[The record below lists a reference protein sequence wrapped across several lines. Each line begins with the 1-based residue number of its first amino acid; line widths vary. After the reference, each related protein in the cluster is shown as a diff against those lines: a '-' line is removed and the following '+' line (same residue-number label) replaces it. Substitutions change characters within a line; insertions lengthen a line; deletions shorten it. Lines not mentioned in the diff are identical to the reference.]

1 MLDLARDIIGSQ
13 PILTAF
19 LAIGVGYLVGQIN
32 IFGFSLGVGAV
43 LFVGLA
49 IGAFAPKAQI
59 IGPIGLTGLIM
70 FLYGIGI
77 LYGRQFFEGMVGA
90 GQKYN
95 LLALVGCLAGLAVAL
110 LLGHIFGIKVG
121 HTLGMYAGSMTS
133 TATLQAA
140 LEVMKNKDPSIGY
153 SIAYPFGVIG
163 PILCI
168 YFMTQIVKPKFP
180 AKTQRFH
187 MGEISVG
194 ERFAGRRL
202 GDLMAKAPAGL
213 QVTMVRKGGHN
224 IVPTD
229 DTILE
234 NGDAVLVV
242 AEDKEAIA
250 TAAAKLGKLSP
261 GQLASDRADLDYIRV
276 FVGKASA
283 VGIPLAQLPMP
294 AGYPT
299 HLLHV
304 RRYDAD
310 LVPAPDLM
318 LEFGDRV
325 GVLAPP
331 DRKEEI
337 RRHFGDTVKATA
349 EFSYVSL
356 GLGMVMGVLLGLIPI
371 PIPGVGIVTLGIGGG
386 PLIVALILG
395 KLRRT
400 GPMLWTMPLPA
411 NIVLRNFGLAM
422 FLATVGVNAGQPFV
436 KTVAE
441 SGFTM
446 LFIGVAVLLT
456 TVFIVLLVGH
466 YLMKIPYDDLVGIAS
481 GATGNPAILV
491 YSTKMAP
498 TERPDIGY
506 AMIFPSMTLV
516 KVIAAQIV
524 GLLMVRQRRLG
535 DGCGFPAVMRR
546 PSQKPA
552 QARGDTAWLTGIPAA
567 TTHLQFECV
576 QPGRDQGGCRESR
589 SQEGEPSLSGF
600 VHAGGDRRGQHRA
613 RRALLY
619 RHRQRRGVE
628 LRHRARDGRG
638 GVFARAGNRS
648 GWWRRTLHGKQSDRD
663 GLGERKVYDRRNAAQ
678 LGHRLFRQPD
688 RRARACGPGLPF
700 ASSRHEWR
708 PRRPVDTED
717 GRHQDPARRRHAIL
731 QGQCCVTC
739 WFAWRYG
746 LRMPAVR

>member
-1 MLDLARDIIGSQ
+1 MLDLAREIIGSQ

-19 LAIGVGYLVGQIN
+19 LAIGLGYLVGQIS

-95 LLALVGCLAGLAVAL
+95 LLALVACLAGLAGRARPGAHLRHQDRTYARPLRRIDDEHRNAPGRARRRQEQGSVDRL
-110 LLGHIFGIKVG
+110 LDRLSVRRHRPDPLHLLHDPDREAEIPGKD
-121 HTLGMYAGSMTS
+121 
-133 TATLQAA
+133 AA
-140 LEVMKNKDPSIGY
+140 LPHGRDFDRRS
-153 SIAYPFGVIG
+153 
-163 PILCI
+163 
-168 YFMTQIVKPKFP
+168 
-180 AKTQRFH
+180 
-187 MGEISVG
+187 
-194 ERFAGRRL
+194 FAGRRL
-202 GDLMAKAPAGL
+202 GDLMTEALSGL

-224 IVPTD
+224 FVPTD
-229 DTILE
+229 DTILSA
-234 NGDAVLVV
+234 GDAVLVV
-242 AEDKEAIA
+242 AEDNEAIA
-250 TAAAKLGKLSP
+250 TPRPS
-261 GQLASDRADLDYIRV
+261 SENSNRA
-276 FVGKASA
+276 GWPATAPTSTTSGSSSA
-283 VGIPLAQLPMP
+283 RPAWSVSRLPSLPMP

-325 GVLAPP
+325 GVLTPP

-337 RRHFGDTVKATA
+337 RRHFGDTVKAAA

-436 KTVAE
+436 RTVAE
-441 SGFTM
+441 SGLTM

-466 YLMKIPYDDLVGIAS
+466 YVMKIPYDDLVGVAS

-524 GLLMVRQRRLG
+524 GLLTVG
-535 DGCGFPAVMRR
+535 N
-546 PSQKPA
+546 
-552 QARGDTAWLTGIPAA
+552 
-567 TTHLQFECV
+567 
-576 QPGRDQGGCRESR
+576 
-589 SQEGEPSLSGF
+589 
-600 VHAGGDRRGQHRA
+600 AG
-613 RRALLY
+613 
-619 RHRQRRGVE
+619 
-628 LRHRARDGRG
+628 
-638 GVFARAGNRS
+638 
-648 GWWRRTLHGKQSDRD
+648 
-663 GLGERKVYDRRNAAQ
+663 
-678 LGHRLFRQPD
+678 
-688 RRARACGPGLPF
+688 
-700 ASSRHEWR
+700 
-708 PRRPVDTED
+708 
-717 GRHQDPARRRHAIL
+717 
-731 QGQCCVTC
+731 
-739 WFAWRYG
+739 
-746 LRMPAVR
+746 

>member
-1 MLDLARDIIGSQ
+1 MLDFARDIIGSQ

-110 LLGHIFGIKVG
+110 GLGHIFGIKIG
-121 HTLGMYAGSMTS
+121 HTLGLYAGSMTS

-140 LEVMKNKDPSIGY
+140 LDVMKNKDPSIGY

-168 YFMTQIVKPKFP
+168 YFMTQLVKPKFP
-180 AKTQRFH
+180 AKTPRFH
-187 MGEISVG
+187 MGEIAVG
-194 ERFAGRRL
+194 ERLAGHRL
-202 GDLMAKAPAGL
+202 GDLMAKAPRGL

-229 DTILE
+229 DTILD

-242 AEDKEAIA
+242 AEDSEAVAIA
-250 TAAAKLGKLSP
+250 SAKLGELSP
-261 GQLASDRADLDYIRV
+261 GRLASDRADLDYIRV
-276 FVGKASA
+276 FVGKANV
-283 VGIPLAQLPMP
+283 VGIRLADLPMP
-294 AGYPT
+294 AGS

-304 RRYDAD
+304 RRYDVD

-325 GVLAPP
+325 GVLTPP
-331 DRKEEI
+331 GRKEEI
-337 RRHFGDTVKATA
+337 RRHFGDSVKAAA

-436 KTVAE
+436 RTVAE
-441 SGFTM
+441 SGLTM

-456 TVFIVLLVGH
+456 TVAIVLLVGH
-466 YLMKIPYDDLVGIAS
+466 YLMKIPYDDLVGVAS

-524 GLLMVRQRRLG
+524 GLL
-535 DGCGFPAVMRR
+535 AVG
-546 PSQKPA
+546 S
-552 QARGDTAWLTGIPAA
+552 
-567 TTHLQFECV
+567 
-576 QPGRDQGGCRESR
+576 
-589 SQEGEPSLSGF
+589 
-600 VHAGGDRRGQHRA
+600 AG
-613 RRALLY
+613 
-619 RHRQRRGVE
+619 
-628 LRHRARDGRG
+628 
-638 GVFARAGNRS
+638 
-648 GWWRRTLHGKQSDRD
+648 
-663 GLGERKVYDRRNAAQ
+663 
-678 LGHRLFRQPD
+678 
-688 RRARACGPGLPF
+688 
-700 ASSRHEWR
+700 
-708 PRRPVDTED
+708 
-717 GRHQDPARRRHAIL
+717 
-731 QGQCCVTC
+731 
-739 WFAWRYG
+739 
-746 LRMPAVR
+746 